1 MKRGSHFLGVYCNM
15 AEQEEHEFK
24 SIEYNLQPFGTD
36 SSVTSKIDDAESLE
50 QSDGTM
56 DRNILGEGSD
66 ESSKRRDRS
75 EPSDDDSYSL
85 KDEVE
90 DTISNQR
97 ASAASTK
104 PRRRRKVKGE
114 RIKVR
119 HDYQD
124 FSHVD
129 DELFSLEHPKV
140 MKRGGVVTPFPEKLH
155 DMLEKIDGDNL
166 SDVVSWQSHGRAFLV
181 RDPKEFVKEVLP
193 VYFRQS
199 KITSF
204 QRQLNL
210 YGFRRITH
218 GPDNGAY
225 YHQLFLRGRPKL
237 CQGMVRVK
245 IKGTGTKAANNP
257 EHEPNFYE
265 MPPVGPCRSHALRP
279 FVQMSGVVTTFMPR
293 TKSGRV
299 IHQHVFKPSPLSTKV
314 TIIEHNASEMP
325 QKTPDVNLRN
335 VFDPV
340 DTDRSFDESK
350 TLQNDLVSPTHP
362 LDRFSFSLMD
372 FNDGVPSVAV

>member
-1 MKRGSHFLGVYCNM
+1 M
-15 AEQEEHEFK
+15 AEQEFRSDSEFGY
-24 SIEYNLQPFGTD
+24 SLRCFGTD
-36 SSVTSKIDDAESLE
+36 SSITSKVDELESLDQ
-50 QSDGTM
+50 QSDGTAE
-56 DRNILGEGSD
+56 NNVIGEGSD

-85 KDEVE
+85 KDEAE
-90 DTISNQR
+90 DATSHPRISTR
-97 ASAASTK
+97 STK

-114 RIKVR
+114 RMKVR

-166 SDVVSWQSHGRAFLV
+166 AHVVSWQSHGRAFLV

-265 MPPVGPCRSHALRP
+265 MPPVGPCRSYALRP
-279 FVQMSGVVTTFMPR
+279 FMQMPSPMPGVVTTFMPR

-314 TIIEHNASEMP
+314 ATKEEKAPAPVSSRE
-325 QKTPDVNLRN
+325 TPDDNLRN
-335 VFDPV
+335 VFDPI

-350 TLQNDLVSPTHP
+350 ALQNDMISPTHP
-362 LDRFSFSLMD
+362 LDRFSFSLLD
-372 FNDGVPSVAV
+372 FNDGTPVAV